1 MNRDVMQRALGR
13 AYVVDQELGRA
24 GMWCVFR
31 ATEPTTGRAV
41 VVKALDPEFAS
52 GVAVERFAREV
63 RLLSRLVQPNIVPIV
78 GGGDAGG
85 SPYYVMSYID
95 APTLRERLA
104 GAPRLPLQQ
113 SMHVLRDVAK
123 AMTYAHAQGV
133 VHHDLTPEHVLLSG
147 DTIMVSDFGIA
158 PALAASVASGGAG
171 AGRRGAGARR
181 VTPSAG
187 NPAYRSPEQ
196 VGVGMSDLRAD
207 LYAWGVLAYE
217 LITGVHPFGGRETSG
232 GEPRAGWIEHPA
244 PIGHGNPAL
253 PAALASV
260 VMRCLERE
268 PDKRPVSAADL
279 IVALDSAS
287 RPNATPVGPLA
298 VNPTAHAAPAT
309 GGGNRWF
316 VGVAALIVLAAVVW
330 ELLRR

>member
-1 MNRDVMQRALGR
+1 MNRDVVQGAVGS
-13 AYVVDQELGRA
+13 AYVVDTELERA
-24 GMWCVFR
+24 GMWRAFR

-41 VVKALDPEFAS
+41 VIKALEPEYAR

-63 RLLSRLVQPNIVPIV
+63 RLLSRLAQPNIVPIV
-78 GGGDAGG
+78 AGGDADG
-85 SPYYVMSYID
+85 SPYYVMPCID
-95 APTLRERLA
+95 APSLRERLA
-104 GAPRLPLQQ
+104 GGTRLSLAQ

-147 DTIMVSDFGIA
+147 DTIMLSDFGIA
-158 PALAASVASGGAG
+158 PALAAAVASPDAG

-181 VTPSAG
+181 VTPTAG

-196 VGVGMSDLRAD
+196 AGAGMSDLRAD

-217 LITGVHPFGGRETSG
+217 LITGAHPFGGRETSPG
-232 GEPRAGWIEHPA
+232 APQVGWIEHPA
-244 PIGHGNPAL
+244 TIGRGNPAL

-279 IVALDSAS
+279 LVALDSAS
-287 RPNATPVGPLA
+287 RPNATPVGPVA
-298 VNPTAHAAPAT
+298 VSASAGSSTSDGAT
-309 GGGNRWF
+309 RWI
-316 VGVAALIVLAAVVW
+316 VGLAALVVLAALAW
-330 ELLRR
+330 MRSRR

>member
-1 MNRDVMQRALGR
+1 MNRDVMQRAVGS
-13 AYVVDQELGRA
+13 AYVIDQELGRA
-24 GMWCVFR
+24 GMWRAFR

-41 VVKALDPEFAS
+41 VIKALEPEFAS
-52 GVAVERFAREV
+52 GVAVDRFAREV

-78 GGGDAGG
+78 GAGEAEG
-85 SPYYVMSYID
+85 SPYYVMSYVD
-95 APTLRERLA
+95 APSLRERLA
-104 GAPRLPLQQ
+104 GAPRLPLPQ

-147 DTIMVSDFGIA
+147 DTIMVSDVGIA
-158 PALAASVASGGAG
+158 PALAAAVASADAG

-181 VTPSAG
+181 VTPTAG

-196 VGVGMSDLRAD
+196 AGVGMSDLRAD

-217 LITGVHPFGGRETSG
+217 LITGAYPFGGRETSAG
-232 GEPRAGWIEHPA
+232 GARVGWTEHPA
-244 PIGHGNPAL
+244 PIGRGNPAL

-287 RPNATPVGPLA
+287 RPNATPVGPIA
-298 VNPTAHAAPAT
+298 VRASADGSSMSDGAT
-309 GGGNRWF
+309 RWI
-316 VGVAALIVLAAVVW
+316 VGLAALVVLAAVAW
-330 ELLRR
+330 LRLRR

>member
-1 MNRDVMQRALGR
+1 MNRDVVQRAVGS
-13 AYVVDQELGRA
+13 AYVVDQELEPA
-24 GMWCVFR
+24 GMWRVFR

-41 VVKALDPEFAS
+41 LIKALDPVYAGS
-52 GVAVERFAREV
+52 PAVDRFAREV
-63 RLLSRLVQPNIVPIV
+63 RLLSRLAQPNIVPIV
-78 GGGDAGG
+78 AGGDAEG

-95 APTLRERLA
+95 APSLRERLA
-104 GAPRLPLQQ
+104 DGTRLSLPQ

-133 VHHDLTPEHVLLSG
+133 VHHDLTPEHVVLSG
-147 DTIMVSDFGIA
+147 DTVMVSDFGIA
-158 PALAASVASGGAG
+158 PTLASAVASTTAG
-171 AGRRGAGARR
+171 DGRRGAGARR
-181 VTPSAG
+181 VTPTTG

-196 VGVGMSDLRAD
+196 AGAGMSDLRAD

-217 LITGVHPFGGRETSG
+217 LITGVHPFGGRESSP
-232 GEPRAGWIEHPA
+232 GEPRVGWTERPA
-244 PIGHGNPAL
+244 PIGRGNPAL

-298 VNPTAHAAPAT
+298 VHPTATRAPASSVVT
-309 GGGNRWF
+309 RWI
-316 VGVAALIVLAAVVW
+316 VGIAALVVLVALAW
-330 ELLRR
+330 LRSRR